1 MAVALTFL
9 GTGIV
14 DARQPLASPL
24 VTPSD
29 VNPALQEDVPA
40 VRTIPV
46 ELHSR
51 IQCLNSEYLVFLP
64 EEEDGSKFPLVIFL
78 HGAGGVGDD
87 IMQARVRGKPAE
99 IWAGI
104 HQFHKDPAIVV
115 APQCLK
121 HDKNG
126 ARGIWTPEDL
136 NLFLE
141 HLKSTLAVDDRRI
154 YLTGISMGGYGTW
167 AWAAHDPQHFAAVA
181 PIVGGIGREGPKA
194 VTPEFDQWAGN
205 LAQVTVYAF
214 VGALDTTVPPERSE
228 RMISAIWK
236 AGGREAKL
244 KVYPDEGHGAGRA
257 VVVDQEFYDWLFSHA
272 RDEKPLHRNHI
283 Q

>member
-1 MAVALTFL
+1 M
-9 GTGIV
+9 

-46 ELHSR
+46 ELRSR
-51 IQCLNSEYLVFLP
+51 IQCLNSEYLVFL
-64 EEEDGSKFPLVIFL
+64 
-78 HGAGGVGDD
+78 
-87 IMQARVRGKPAE
+87 
-99 IWAGI
+99 
-104 HQFHKDPAIVV
+104 
-115 APQCLK
+115 
-121 HDKNG
+121 N
-126 ARGIWTPEDL
+126 
-136 NLFLE
+136 
-141 HLKSTLAVDDRRI
+141 
-154 YLTGISMGGYGTW
+154 W

-228 RMISAIWK
+228 RMISAIRK

-257 VVVDQEFYDWLFSHA
+257 VVVDQEFYNWLFSPA